1 MVNYLDFMDI
11 AEIKLYADLE
21 DIFIFENMDK
31 LDEWPPKEY
40 LLAQDFQYV
49 VAAYNDCQK

>member
-1 MVNYLDFMDI
+1 MDI